1 MDMTAKTNAQA
12 TDTSGD
18 HPASI
23 RAIRAFSDNYIWLI
37 SRNGLACVVDPGDAA
52 PVMAQL
58 ERDKLKLI
66 AILLTHHHAD
76 HVGGVSELVQSTGA
90 TVYGPAMER
99 LPHCDHPLSEGD
111 RVDLDSLQTLL
122 RALDV
127 PGHTAGHIA
136 YEGTVSGAPVL
147 FCGDTLFAGGC
158 GRLFEGTPAQMHGSL
173 TKLASLDPGTAVY
186 CAHEYTLSN
195 LKWACQV
202 ETRNQ
207 SLQAWQQHA
216 TTLREKDIPTVPSS
230 IGQELSCNPF
240 LRTRQPDVAS
250 AAASWANRELA
261 SEVEVFAAL
270 REWKNSFR

>member
-1 MDMTAKTNAQA
+1 MMEMTAKPNKS
-12 TDTSGD
+12 TS

-23 RAIRAFSDNYIWLI
+23 RPIKAFSDNYIWLI
-37 SRNGLACVVDPGDAA
+37 ARNGLACVVDPGDAT
-52 PVMAQL
+52 PVLAQL
-58 ERDKLKLI
+58 EQDKLKLT

-76 HVGGVSELVQSTGA
+76 HVGGVMDLIQATGA
-90 TVYGPAMER
+90 AVYGPAMER
-99 LPHCDHPLSEGD
+99 LPHCDHLMSEGD
-111 RVDLDSLQTLL
+111 RVELQGLATSLSVM
-122 RALDV
+122 DV

-136 YEGTVSGAPVL
+136 YVGQVSGEPVL
-147 FCGDTLFAGGC
+147 FCGDTLFAAGC
-158 GRLFEGTPAQMHGSL
+158 GRLFEGTPAQMHASL
-173 TKLASLDPGTAVY
+173 SKLAALDPRTAVY

-202 ETRNQ
+202 EHHNQ

-216 TTLREKDIPTVPSS
+216 ISLREKDIPTVPSN

-240 LRTRQPDVAS
+240 LRTQQPDVAR
-250 AAASWANRELA
+250 AAASWASRELT

>member
-1 MDMTAKTNAQA
+1 MMEITANRNADTN
-12 TDTSGD
+12 

-23 RAIRAFSDNYIWLI
+23 RPVMAFSDNYIWLI
-37 SRNGLACVVDPGDAA
+37 ARDGLACVVDPGDAE
-52 PVMAQL
+52 PVLAQL
-58 ERDKLKLI
+58 ERDKLKLTT
-66 AILLTHHHAD
+66 ILLTHHHAD
-76 HVGGVSELVQSTGA
+76 HVGGVNELIRSTGA
-90 TVYGPAMER
+90 TVFGPAMER

-111 RVDLDSLQTLL
+111 RVDLDGLDTFFSV
-122 RALDV
+122 LDV

-136 YEGTVSGAPVL
+136 YAGTVSGAPVL
-147 FCGDTLFAGGC
+147 FCGDTLFAAGC
-158 GRLFEGTPAQMHGSL
+158 GRLFEGTPAQMHASL
-173 TKLASLDPGTAVY
+173 SKLAALDPVTAVY

-202 ETRNQ
+202 ENQNQ

-216 TTLREKDIPTVPSS
+216 IHLREKGIPTVPTS

-240 LRTRQPDVAS
+240 LRTRQPDVAQ
-250 AAASWANRELA
+250 AAASWASRELA